1 MQLKPIDQQVVT
13 VVGASSGIGRETAIQ
28 FAARG
33 AKLIV
38 SSRSEPGLDS
48 LVDEIR
54 QMGGEALGVP
64 ADVTNFEQVKA
75 IADRAIQQ
83 YGRLDTWVHLAAIN
97 LYATFEQT
105 TPEAFKRVI
114 DVNLMGQV
122 QGAMAAL
129 PHLKREGRGSF

>member
-38 SSRSEPGLDS
+38 SARSEPGLDS

-54 QMGGEALGVP
+54 QMGGRG
-64 ADVTNFEQVKA
+64 
-75 IADRAIQQ
+75 DRC
-83 YGRLDTWVHLAAIN
+83 
-97 LYATFEQT
+97 
-105 TPEAFKRVI
+105 PC
-114 DVNLMGQV
+114 
-122 QGAMAAL
+122 
-129 PHLKREGRGSF
+129 